1 MEPSYS
7 RSWSL
12 RCVLEGPLAP
22 YVSSFTKS
30 LDDQGFAPESS
41 RGQTR
46 LAADFSRW
54 LKQTH
59 AVLPAITD
67 VHIASYLPG
76 VTSRRL
82 YAGRHQASNQA
93 PAWFVPRSGEDLGF
107 DDRWKKLSTP
117 HQRFACARLVIP
129 YLTHSMRLFFN
140 AHHHVS

>member
-67 VHIASYLPG
+67 VHIGVIVRIVRNLAVVTYRAACSKVWRLHGFRAIDGWAS
-76 VTSRRL
+76 
-82 YAGRHQASNQA
+82 H
-93 PAWFVPRSGEDLGF
+93 
-107 DDRWKKLSTP
+107 
-117 HQRFACARLVIP
+117 
-129 YLTHSMRLFFN
+129 
-140 AHHHVS
+140 